1 VARKIVTLNVS
12 YLSCPRRRMCACI
25 VRRAQQTQ
33 NETADTTADGKTT
46 HRTKSLGCTAIP
58 RTSPNR
64 LVAPLTRLRAQ
75 ALLASPLATIWCRS
89 LNCELACRGGIGEGP
104 LWLLRICNH
113 VLVLDPEEL
122 VLRSARDTLHGA
134 FGCPPTKPWLQP
146 RVCDPVA
153 CSWSPQV
160 AVVSVTWATCKDHYP
175 AVRRCAGSRL
185 NLAPS
190 RTCVIPTL

>member
-122 VLRSARDTLHGA
+122 VLRSARDTHM
-134 FGCPPTKPWLQP
+134 
-146 RVCDPVA
+146 
-153 CSWSPQV
+153 
-160 AVVSVTWATCKDHYP
+160 
-175 AVRRCAGSRL
+175 
-185 NLAPS
+185 APS
-190 RTCVIPTL
+190 VAHQRNHGCSRACATRLRAHGLPRWLWYPSRGLLAKTTTQLCADAQAPVSTSPLPEPA